1 MPWTCPPTPAPWAE
15 TVLERLTNP
24 EGVLAM
30 PDGPPRAAMLVL
42 SGSSGGVEEER
53 CRIFASHGVAALSV
67 RWFGGIRQPPGI
79 CEVPLESF
87 GPALDRLAGLS
98 TQLVM
103 FGISKSAEA
112 AMLLA
117 AHDPRITHTVALS
130 PSSVVWANVG
140 AGSDGVD
147 FPYRSS
153 WTWRGEPL
161 PFVPYDDSWEVPRG
175 EWPSY
180 VGLYDKSLRT
190 FSDAVDAA
198 RIPVEHITGEL
209 IVTAGG
215 DDQVWPSHA
224 FASAIVQRRR
234 LAGLDTTAVLHP
246 GAGHRAVLPGEAPS
260 FGLGSARGGSAGADT
275 EHGTAI
281 WAAVT
286 KSLALI

>member
-1 MPWTCPPTPAPWAE
+1 M
-15 TVLERLTNP
+15 LERLTDP

-30 PDGPPRAAMLVL
+30 PDGPPRAAVLVL
-42 SGSSGGVEEER
+42 SGSSGRVEEER

-87 GPALDRLAGLS
+87 RPALDRLAALS
-98 TQLVM
+98 PRLVL
-103 FGISKSAEA
+103 FGISKSAEVA
-112 AMLLA
+112 LLLA
-117 AHDPRITHTVALS
+117 ARDQRITLTVAMS

-140 AGSDGVD
+140 AGSDGAD

-161 PFVPYDDSWEVPRG
+161 PFIPYDDSWEKPRG

-180 VGLYDKSLRT
+180 VGLYEKSLRT
-190 FSDAVDAA
+190 YAAAVESA
-198 RIPVEHITGEL
+198 RIPVEHISGKV

-215 DDQVWPSHA
+215 DDQVWPSQA

-234 LAGLDTTAVLHP
+234 LAGRDTTFVLHP
-246 GAGHRAVLPGEAPS
+246 DAGHRAVLPGEAPS
-260 FGLGSARGGSAGADT
+260 YGLGLARGGSAAADT
-275 EHGTAI
+275 AHGDAI
-281 WAAVT
+281 WSAVT
-286 KSLALI
+286 KTLGLV